1 PNRSRVAK
9 PSRSAGLHL
18 RAGSRSAAAMVTKR
32 NSRSR
37 APRFRRIRNVS
48 RRGGRPGWGPMA
60 LEGNTGNIIGTE
72 RPPILLLSLGEN
84 EAAQVLKHMGAKD
97 VQKLG
102 QAMATMSNVTRD
114 MAANVM
120 DKFITTI
127 EEETAIGVGADDY
140 VRKVLVNA
148 LGEDKAS

>member
-1 PNRSRVAK
+1 M
-9 PSRSAGLHL
+9 
-18 RAGSRSAAAMVTKR
+18 AA
-32 NSRSR
+32 
-37 APRFRRIRNVS
+37 
-48 RRGGRPGWGPMA
+48 
-60 LEGNTGNIIGTE
+60 EGNAGNMNGTQ
-72 RPPILLLSLGEN
+72 RAAILLMSLGEN

-120 DKFITTI
+120 DRFIATM
-127 EEETAIGVGADDY
+127 EEETAIGIGADDY

-148 LGEDKAS
+148 LGEEKASGVVDRILAGRGS